1 MTTFPPTAMS
11 LQLHPHP
18 HDFKVFC
25 DAYLRSD
32 RTGYRV
38 ANCSLHLGHEHD
50 GATNHIDV
58 HEGKRWAA

>member
-18 HDFKVFC
+18 HDFKVHC
-25 DAYLRSD
+25 ADS
-32 RTGYRV
+32 RTNKHGQTV
-38 ANCSLHLGHEHD
+38 ANCTLHLGHDHE
-50 GATNHIDV
+50 HIDT